1 MSADLENAEKYLQL
15 FQNDENDNIL
25 DAWNNFLKVASII
38 QLQSIVRQFNL
49 HTAIP
54 RYTKLGRGE
63 LIKELADRIDIKKG
77 RLVYK
82 KIKPIDLKNKV
93 KDITIYLKDIKK
105 LYSKNYDLFEE
116 KRKILKKDKRKLQ
129 KEIITP
135 ALNTLLTEI
144 LELPKKVKTQPKTNS
159 KYPHDMFKN
168 GVKQVAKTKA
178 EHEKLTKQG
187 YTHMKPK
194 TPKTPKPK
202 TPKVKEFSEPIVKD
216 DADIINAFGRVK
228 DMLNEIQPPS
238 RREFFADTYN
248 SIFKDYSI
256 NATGTNVLPRLINFE
271 KLLTEFLMS
280 EKKQT
285 EQMRQPVIIRPTDKI
300 FEEPKPKPKKP
311 KLRIVKEFKKKP
323 VEQMRQPVIIRP
335 TDQFGN
341 TTASLYNI
349 MSADINENYV
359 IDEWANTPYFT
370 TALLQFDKPVWEGI
384 DKLFDRLNNAALN
397 DDEQNRYVVQNDMTA
412 FTRKYN
418 NRIIDKYGVEKWF
431 DGIDRIGRDFA
442 SAYDFVS
449 YVSNIG
455 DQANYK
461 TAKSANINQ
470 RNQKK
475 IREYNTELFN
485 KRNMTGGQL
494 PTKSYVEKQVR
505 NRLKELRILDA
516 LTEEEIM
523 NIVNSSYNEIVK
535 EEEAKTPTKSS
546 VEEQV
551 RTELQQADMLDTLT
565 EEEIMNIV
573 NSTYNQLVKTEEPK
587 PQKRTKQIRT
597 AKQST
602 KPKKDSKTIKL
613 KTKIIPALKKL
624 TRTEL
629 NTLAKYYNRNI
640 PVNKYTRMSRED
652 LITELAQMV
661 FMIDNKIFSVGSP
674 FLTDEVN
681 SVVFKG
687 DGYFDYFK
695 NIVDRY
701 RFNISSSKVLEKYG
715 NDRIV
720 LIQINR
726 TPIYNSINRALNL
739 ISLGKWNKTR
749 SEFNYDTLFH
759 LSMTLTVQTKTG
771 EYRPVLI
778 EKNQQVSILDR
789 PKMYDTTEIETINM
803 KNSSLTVNELLQN
816 TINHIGKQHF
826 FTYDA
831 FSFNCQDFI
840 KNILISNNLYTDK
853 LDKFV
858 YQKLTNLIDN
868 LPSYVPITS
877 RIITDLASWIDR
889 LRGAGMSY

>member
-15 FQNDENDNIL
+15 FQNDENDTIL
-25 DAWNNFLKVASII
+25 DAWNNFLKIASII

-54 RYTKLGRGE
+54 RYTKLGREE
-63 LIKELADRIDIKKG
+63 LIKQLADRIDIKNG

-82 KIKPIDLKNKV
+82 KIKPIDLTKKV
-93 KDITIYLKDIKK
+93 KDITIHLKDIKK

-135 ALNTLLTEI
+135 SLNTLLTEI
-144 LELPKKVKTQPKTNS
+144 LELPKKVKTQPKTKS

-168 GVKQVAKTKA
+168 EVKRVAKTKA

-187 YTHMKPK
+187 YTH
-194 TPKTPKPK
+194 T
-202 TPKVKEFSEPIVKD
+202 
-216 DADIINAFGRVK
+216 
-228 DMLNEIQPPS
+228 
-238 RREFFADTYN
+238 
-248 SIFKDYSI
+248 
-256 NATGTNVLPRLINFE
+256 
-271 KLLTEFLMS
+271 
-280 EKKQT
+280 
-285 EQMRQPVIIRPTDKI
+285 
-300 FEEPKPKPKKP
+300 KPKPKKP

-335 TDQFGN
+335 TDQLGN
-341 TTASLYNI
+341 TTASLYTI
-349 MSADINENYV
+349 MSDT
-359 IDEWANTPYFT
+359 IDEDIVINNWEDPLLPLV
-370 TALLQFDKPVWEGI
+370 LLQYDRPVWDGI
-384 DKLFDRLNNAALN
+384 DKLFDRLNKDALK
-397 DDEQNRYVVQNDMTA
+397 DIQRNRFVVQGDLTA

-418 NRIIDKYGVEKWF
+418 NRVIDKYGVEIWL
-431 DGIDRIGRDFA
+431 DGIDRIARDFESENENITYGA
-442 SAYDFVS
+442 
-449 YVSNIG
+449 NIG
-455 DQANYK
+455 EQRNYK

-475 IREYNTELFN
+475 IREYNTQLFN
-485 KRNMTGGQL
+485 KKNMSGGQL
-494 PTKSYVEKQVR
+494 PTKSFVEKGVR

-535 EEEAKTPTKSS
+535 AEEPKTPSKSS

-551 RTELQQADMLDTLT
+551 RTELQEAEMLDTLT

-573 NSTYNQLVKTEEPK
+573 NSTYNQLVKPEEPK
-587 PQKRTKQIRT
+587 PQKRKKQVRT

-613 KTKIIPALKKL
+613 QTKIIPALKKL
-624 TRTEL
+624 SRTEL

-640 PVNKYTRMSRED
+640 PVNKYTRMSRDD

-661 FMIDNKIFSVGSP
+661 FMIDNKIFSVASP

-687 DGYFDYFK
+687 DGYLDYFK

-759 LSMTLTVQTKTG
+759 LSMTITVQTKTG

>member
-15 FQNDENDNIL
+15 FQNDENDTIL
-25 DAWNNFLKVASII
+25 DAWNNFLKIASII

-54 RYTKLGRGE
+54 RYTKLGREE
-63 LIKELADRIDIKKG
+63 LIKQLADRIDIKNG

-144 LELPKKVKTQPKTNS
+144 LELPKKDKTQPKTKS

-168 GVKQVAKTKA
+168 GVKRVAKTKA

-187 YTHMKPK
+187 YTHTKTK

-202 TPKVKEFSEPIVKD
+202 TPKVKKFSEPTFKDD
-216 DADIINAFGRVK
+216 DADIIDTFERVK
-228 DMLNEIQPPS
+228 DLLNEIQPPS

-256 NATGTNVLPRLINFE
+256 NATGTNVRPRLINFE
-271 KLLTEFLMS
+271 KLLNEFLMN

-285 EQMRQPVIIRPTDKI
+285 EQMRQPLIIRPTDTI
-300 FEEPKPKPKKP
+300 FEESKPKPKKP
-311 KLRIVKEFKKKP
+311 KLRIVKEFKKK
-323 VEQMRQPVIIRP
+323 
-335 TDQFGN
+335 
-341 TTASLYNI
+341 
-349 MSADINENYV
+349 
-359 IDEWANTPYFT
+359 
-370 TALLQFDKPVWEGI
+370 
-384 DKLFDRLNNAALN
+384 
-397 DDEQNRYVVQNDMTA
+397 
-412 FTRKYN
+412 
-418 NRIIDKYGVEKWF
+418 
-431 DGIDRIGRDFA
+431 
-442 SAYDFVS
+442 
-449 YVSNIG
+449 
-455 DQANYK
+455 
-461 TAKSANINQ
+461 
-470 RNQKK
+470 
-475 IREYNTELFN
+475 
-485 KRNMTGGQL
+485 NMTGGQL
-494 PTKSYVEKQVR
+494 PTKSFVEKQVR

-516 LTEEEIM
+516 LTEDEIM

-551 RTELQQADMLDTLT
+551 RKELQEAEMLDTLT
-565 EEEIMNIV
+565 EEEIMSIV
-573 NSTYNQLVKTEEPK
+573 NSTYNQLVKPEEPK

-613 KTKIIPALKKL
+613 QTKIIPALKKL

-661 FMIDNKIFSVGSP
+661 FMIDNKIFSVDSP

-687 DGYFDYFK
+687 DGYLDYFK

-701 RFNISSSKVLEKYG
+701 RFNISSSKVLAKYG